1 MPRARECGPA
11 GDDHSIRRAGP
22 GCARAG
28 GGTGKVVLGYTER
41 IWLRPPGNY
50 VYGSVLGDLVLAD
63 SNPIEII
70 TNLTGQ
76 ISSGFEIGF
85 DVDIVFHEGTEEVEH
100 STMVVLIEWDDGGR
114 LDSVRTG
121 PWDIPRGAR
130 GMPSP
135 APIPSC
141 GTPSTRRH
149 ETDIA
154 DSRAGRL
161 RDSLRT
167 VDLAQLPG
175 LPFRIGGRVVDASLR
190 RPAGRM
196 PTA

>member
-1 MPRARECGPA
+1 MDLTGEW
-11 GDDHSIRRAGP
+11 
-22 GCARAG
+22 

-41 IWLRPPGNY
+41 IWLSQLGNC

-114 LDSVRTG
+114 L
-121 PWDIPRGAR
+121 
-130 GMPSP
+130 
-135 APIPSC
+135 
-141 GTPSTRRH
+141 
-149 ETDIA
+149 
-154 DSRAGRL
+154 RL
-161 RDSLRT
+161 REDRAMGEHPARCPRDAFACPDP
-167 VDLAQLPG
+167 VVWYP
-175 LPFRIGGRVVDASLR
+175 VDAAS
-190 RPAGRM
+190 
-196 PTA
+196 